1 MWLKFWDENTDD
13 YLFDPDESDDVGWPK
28 TRRDGTEWA
37 SAEEMLGL
45 PPELDGLGEN
55 IRDEITEIG
64 TEIGSEIRRVVR
76 EAPRR
81 AQSRRTRRAGRDTRE
96 SRETRD
102 TRDERGSRPSRRRGG
117 WRAGRSSGW
126 EGAVEDWVE
135 GAPFFGWSSHTCP
148 ICSCTCQHS
157 PVSTQPLCVFS
168 MSLLFFFVTSYPE
181 LRRCECG
188 GRCGWG
194 AGGARTSAIGRT
206 IEPAGSLHQRGGA
219 RG

>member
-135 GAPFFGWSSHTCP
+135 GAPFFRMELSHLP
-148 ICSCTCQHS
+148 HLL
-157 PVSTQPLCVFS
+157 PHVSTQPRVNTALVCLLYEPTVFFC
-168 MSLLFFFVTSYPE
+168 LFS
-181 LRRCECG
+181 
-188 GRCGWG
+188 
-194 AGGARTSAIGRT
+194 S
-206 IEPAGSLHQRGGA
+206 
-219 RG
+219 